1 MEAQRIRI
9 PERYQPGIAK
19 LVSLSDNALEELLSV
34 LNETP
39 SSLNLDT
46 IKANTLSKISSTPES
61 DVDEIISAL
70 DSLYYI
76 RHESDIT
83 IQDFSE
89 QVLQAMR
96 DTNNRELQLE
106 ENIRGQFKERLT
118 KLLSGALL
126 DIAIKSRDVLYEQ
139 ERLFGSA
146 RTLTDIRLVS
156 GGNVEDYPRAAVIV
170 YMLKIHY
177 IQNNEHKEFFV
188 ALDGRD
194 IDLLI
199 NELIQSQEKAE
210 TLKSTLAA
218 ANVPYIDVE

>member
-1 MEAQRIRI
+1 MMDTASRKPRN
-9 PERYQPGIAK
+9 AK
-19 LVSLSDNALEELLSV
+19 LVSLSDKALEELLSV
-34 LNETP
+34 LNEIP

-46 IKANTLSKISSTPES
+46 IKANTLSKISSIPES

-76 RHESDIT
+76 RHESEIT
-83 IQDFSE
+83 IEDFSG

-96 DTNNRELQLE
+96 DTDNRELQLE

-118 KLLSGALL
+118 KLLSGTLL

-146 RTLTDIRLVS
+146 RTLTNIRSVF
-156 GGNVEDYPRAAVIV
+156 GENVEDYPRAAVIV
-170 YMLKIHY
+170 HMLKIHY

-188 ALDGRD
+188 ALDARD

-199 NELIQSQEKAE
+199 NELIRSQEKAE